1 MGEFLW
7 GGEGLELSVRKAVG
21 VNGNGA
27 DAIVELICSS
37 RIAAKINS

>member
-21 VNGNGA
+21 VDGSGT
-27 DAIVELICSS
+27 DAVVEL
-37 RIAAKINS
+37 